1 MKANMNTF
9 LVFIPLIILLG
20 IATYTD
26 LQSRVIPDKLSIIG
40 LSYFLIL
47 RLFYNDQSYVHYLLG
62 VIVGAGLLYIF
73 AVIIPNSFGGG
84 DIKLMAVVGVALG
97 WQQVLFF
104 LIIMLALALLY
115 ALGLIWAGYEKRT
128 LPLAPFYLLAILML
142 WILFVIGGRV

>member
-62 VIVGAGLLYIF
+62 VIIGAGLLYIF

-84 DIKLMAVVGVALG
+84 DIKLMSVVGMALG
-97 WQQVLFF
+97 WQLILLF
-104 LIIMLALALLY
+104 LIIMLAFALLY
-115 ALGLIWAGYEKRT
+115 ALGLKWAGYTKKSI
-128 LPLAPFYLLAILML
+128 PLAPFCLAAMLML
-142 WILFVIGGRV
+142 TVILLGYLV